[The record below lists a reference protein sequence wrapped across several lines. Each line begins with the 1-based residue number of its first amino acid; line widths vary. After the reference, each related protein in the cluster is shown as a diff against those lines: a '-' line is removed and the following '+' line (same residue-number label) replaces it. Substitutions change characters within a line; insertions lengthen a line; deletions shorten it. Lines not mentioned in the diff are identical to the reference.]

1 MIEIAAIALVFLIF
15 SLFSRILAKTVISA
29 PMFFLG
35 AGLLLA
41 SDLVRVVNFE
51 DAAPMLLYVGVA
63 ALGLSFFTDAS
74 RISLAALPGNLSLPA
89 RLLLVGLPL
98 TFLLGTLLAGWLL
111 PGLFWVE
118 AALLAVILT
127 PADTGLITVFLNSPQ
142 VPARVRQALNI
153 ESSLNDGLTTPI
165 AAILITLSQTR
176 LGFESIGYRLSF
188 PLEQILVALV
198 VGLLVGGLGGWLLRH
213 AVQKQWIVPSFQGL
227 VFPSLTMLALT
238 LASCLNGNYFI
249 ACFIG
254 GVALGFF
261 VRDFS
266 PQHSG
271 FAETLTHLL
280 SLVVFLFLGAKVV
293 QMWSVITWP
302 IIFYALLSLTVVR
315 ILPVAAAMWG
325 KGLRW
330 ESLLCLGWFGPRG
343 LASIILATIVVN
355 NLSGIPHAET
365 IIAAVAATV
374 ALSVVLHGVS
384 AIPLVAWY
392 SRRME
397 RLGAESPENRPVD
410 DIPSRLGWSAV
421 AGHSERRVSKWE
433 ARRSAPA
440 NVKGDRHDN

>member
-1 MIEIAAIALVFLIF
+1 MIEIAAIALVFLFF
-15 SLFSRILAKTVISA
+15 SLLSRRLAKTVISA
-29 PMFFLG
+29 PMFFLL
-35 AGLLLA
+35 AGILLA
-41 SDLVRVVNFE
+41 SDLVRVVSFE

-74 RISLAALPGNLSLPA
+74 RISLAALPGNISLPA

-98 TFLLGTLLAGWLL
+98 TFLLGTLLAYWLMPKL
-111 PGLFWVE
+111 VWAE

-127 PADTGLITVFLNSPQ
+127 PADTGLITVFMNTPQ
-142 VPARVRQALNI
+142 VPVRVRQALNI

-165 AAILITLSQTR
+165 AAILITLSQSR
-176 LGFESIGYRLSF
+176 LGYEPMRYRLYF
-188 PLEQILVALV
+188 PVEQILVALL
-198 VGLLVGGLGGWLLRH
+198 VGASVGGLGGLLLRK
-213 AVQKQWIVPSFQGL
+213 AVRQEWIVPSFQGL

-238 LASCLNGNYFI
+238 LASYLNGNYFI
-249 ACFIG
+249 ACFVG
-254 GVALGFF
+254 GAALGFF
-261 VRDFS
+261 VHDFS
-266 PQHSG
+266 PQHSA

-293 QMWSVITWP
+293 ELWSAITWP

-343 LASIILATIVVN
+343 LASIVLATIVVG

-374 ALSVVLHGVS
+374 ALSVVLHGAS

-397 RLGAESPENRPVD
+397 RLRAESPENQHVDEIPV
-410 DIPSRLGWSAV
+410 RLGWAQLT
-421 AGHSERRVSKWE
+421 GHSGQRVSDWV
-433 ARRSAPA
+433 ARRKQDSE
-440 NVKGDRHDN
+440 VG